1 MRRPKTAAVTATDTA
16 MTAPQMR
23 RRRHSLPIDRVRA
36 RLQRPESC
44 TSSAARDLHVAPAVP
59 LPRLKLGTGLGRG
72 RAAAHSSSHEPG
84 GAAGLGRDMTGTSF
98 CGLSE
103 LPTWRVAT

>member
-59 LPRLKLGTGLGRG
+59 SAKAQARHRAWPRPRGGAQQQPRARGRGGLGERYDWHVIL
-72 RAAAHSSSHEPG
+72 RP
-84 GAAGLGRDMTGTSF
+84 
-98 CGLSE
+98 
-103 LPTWRVAT
+103 V